1 MNVSKLASPL
11 SLWQFNWESILLAVA
26 AFWLSSSLL
35 LDFLLMPTLYESG
48 MMTAPDFAAAGY
60 SIFWLFNRVEL
71 LCGAVIL
78 SGLLVLRQQRGSTG
92 VVISGSRSRWALMLG
107 GLLLVIALAY
117 TYVLTPQMGAL
128 GIHLSNPAVDP
139 LPAAVGQSVPA
150 GMGLLHGLYWA
161 LEALKLFAIG
171 WLTKLCYRDVA
182 AAFES

>member
-60 SIFWLFNRVEL
+60 SI
-71 LCGAVIL
+71 L

-107 GLLLVIALAY
+107 GLLLAIALAY